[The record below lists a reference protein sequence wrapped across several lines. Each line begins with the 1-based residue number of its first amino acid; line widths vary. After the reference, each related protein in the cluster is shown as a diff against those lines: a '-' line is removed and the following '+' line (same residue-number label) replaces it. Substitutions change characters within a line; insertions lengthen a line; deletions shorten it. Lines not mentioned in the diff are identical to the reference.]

1 VTKSSEVSSAQSL
14 HRLSMG
20 EQAMKRERR
29 AQSPK
34 AIDFAAGAGCV
45 YDGIYIL
52 YYIILYTSYYI
63 YICIIYMYNIYIY
76 IHL

>member
-1 VTKSSEVSSAQSL
+1 
-14 HRLSMG
+14 MG

-63 YICIIYMYNIYIY
+63 YICIIYMYNINIYIY